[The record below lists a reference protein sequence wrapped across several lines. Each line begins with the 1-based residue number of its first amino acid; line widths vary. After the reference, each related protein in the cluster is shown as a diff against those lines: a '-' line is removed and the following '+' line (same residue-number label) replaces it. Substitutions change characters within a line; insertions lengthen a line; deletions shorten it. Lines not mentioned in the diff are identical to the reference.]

1 MIEKI
6 LGSRVKIKV
15 LRFFFEYPLVKRN
28 VREIAEECKIGFG
41 ITTSV
46 LRDLNSSG
54 IVNMEKSGREIIY
67 SLNIN
72 SVFFNSIKQLFEEEK
87 KATGGIPFFYRNLIS
102 DIIASTK
109 RIAKACFLFGSLVT
123 GTFTSKSDV
132 DLLFVTSK
140 EDEVRDVCMKLED
153 RYGVKLQ
160 VIIIKEKDIE
170 DFKKSSLFKTIKK
183 ESLFLFGEQ
192 KIKEMFE

>member
-1 MIEKI
+1 MK
-6 LGSRVKIKV
+6 
-15 LRFFFEYPLVKRN
+15 KR
-28 VREIAEECKIGFG
+28 
-41 ITTSV
+41 
-46 LRDLNSSG
+46 
-54 IVNMEKSGREIIY
+54 
-67 SLNIN
+67 
-72 SVFFNSIKQLFEEEK
+72 K
-87 KATGGIPFFYRNLIS
+87 KTTGGIPFFYRNLMS
-102 DIIASTK
+102 DVMASTK

-132 DLLFVTSK
+132 DLLFITSK

-160 VIIIKEKDIE
+160 VITIEEKNIE

-192 KIKEMFE
+192 KIKGMFT

>member
-41 ITTSV
+41 IATSA

-54 IVNMEKSGREIIY
+54 IVSMEKSGREIIY

-72 SVFFNSIKQLFEEEK
+72 SVFL
-87 KATGGIPFFYRNLIS
+87 TR
-102 DIIASTK
+102 
-109 RIAKACFLFGSLVT
+109 
-123 GTFTSKSDV
+123 
-132 DLLFVTSK
+132 
-140 EDEVRDVCMKLED
+140 
-153 RYGVKLQ
+153 
-160 VIIIKEKDIE
+160 
-170 DFKKSSLFKTIKK
+170 
-183 ESLFLFGEQ
+183 
-192 KIKEMFE
+192 